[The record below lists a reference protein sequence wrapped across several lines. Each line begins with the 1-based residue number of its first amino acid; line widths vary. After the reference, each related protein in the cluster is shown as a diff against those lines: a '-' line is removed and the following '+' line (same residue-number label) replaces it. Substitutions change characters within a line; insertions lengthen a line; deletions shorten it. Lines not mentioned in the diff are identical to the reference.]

1 MHLICC
7 TNYMSWPARPTR
19 KTERLK
25 APEPRPARRGGGVPP
40 RVQPLQGLAAAF
52 AFTLAFSNA
61 AQAQAP
67 HYAFSVVANVVTS
80 QRDEPAAQ
88 RLIDAIG
95 LDPQN
100 AFVVYDGNLKG
111 AHEVCADSLYEQRRA
126 MLAASRAPLV
136 FVPGQQDWVSC
147 GASGSGAYDP
157 VERLDLLRQ
166 TFFSDPAT
174 LGQNPLA
181 LTRESEVPRFRPY
194 RENVRWQFGDTVF
207 VAMNVPD
214 GNNHFL
220 NAGGRNGEFE
230 DRVIANG
237 FWLEHAAEYAKRRNA
252 RAIVIFIQAD
262 PLPEREERSDR
273 FAWLRF
279 GHRTRDGY
287 IEFRR
292 SLVKLAETFRGPI
305 VVIHTADAKLA
316 RGFAIDQPLRNEKGV
331 RVANVTRIA
340 FALHDPLAQ
349 WLQFDVDMTKR
360 TPLRVSVRDVPKHLP
375 LLPPPL
381 PDSKA
386 PSPQPEMPEVS
397 SMPDVTEIP
406 GMQQAPDIEPKSGAV
421 PASGAWPEPAPTSPG
436 TTPNAQPALPR
447 APQEQ

>member
-1 MHLICC
+1 
-7 TNYMSWPARPTR
+7 MSWPARRTR
-19 KTERLK
+19 NTKRRE
-25 APEPRPARRGGGVPP
+25 APEPLPAHRGGGVLP
-40 RVQPLQGLAAAF
+40 RVRALQGLAAAL
-52 AFTLAFSNA
+52 ALTLAASHA
-61 AQAQAP
+61 AQAQAQASR
-67 HYAFSVVANVVTS
+67 YAFSVVANVVTS

-95 LDPQN
+95 LDSQN

-111 AHEVCADSLYEQRRA
+111 SREVCADSLYEQRHA

-136 FVPGQQDWVSC
+136 FVPGQQDWISC

-157 VERLDLLRQ
+157 MERLDLLRQ
-166 TFFSDPAT
+166 TFFSDPTT

-194 RENVRWQFGDTVF
+194 RENVRWQLGDTVF
-207 VAMNVPD
+207 LAMNVPD

-262 PLPEREERSDR
+262 PLPEREERTDR

-279 GHRTRDGY
+279 GHRARDGY
-287 IEFRR
+287 LEFRR
-292 SLVKLAETFRGPI
+292 SLIKLSGTFRGPI
-305 VVIHTADAKLA
+305 VLIHTTDTKLA
-316 RGFAIDQPLRNEKGV
+316 RGFTIDQPLRNEKGV
-331 RVANVTRIA
+331 RVANVTQIA
-340 FALHDPLAQ
+340 FALHDPLTQ

-360 TPLRVSVRDVPKHLP
+360 TPLRVSVREVPKHLP

-381 PDSKA
+381 PDGKA
-386 PSPQPEMPEVS
+386 PTPLPEMPEVS

-406 GMQQAPDIEPKSGAV
+406 GMQQAPDVEPGSTV
-421 PASGAWPEPAPTSPG
+421 TPASGALQEPASPAPG
-436 TTPNAQPALPR
+436 TTPSGQPATPQ
-447 APQEQ
+447 APQQH